1 MPSLFL
7 RVEPKIIP
15 KVVLVT
21 LVASL
26 AGQPLP
32 AASGQDQWPD
42 LLGPQRQ
49 GQIAGPATPLPDR
62 LPAGPLQPLWQLAV
76 GQGYAGVSVRDSQV
90 ALFQRQGDTERL
102 SLHRLSDGGQL
113 WQVELPAGYR
123 GGIDADRG
131 PRCVPVQTDRLVIIY
146 GAAGD
151 LAAVERATGEVRWR
165 LPLREQFRAED
176 GYFGAGSTPLVLEDR
191 VIVNVGGA
199 RSGGIVAVALE
210 DGRQLWA
217 SGGFQASYAGP
228 QRLPHPTRSLVLVPT
243 RLEAVGLDAADGRE
257 LFRFPFGSRGPTVNA
272 ATPIQ
277 VDDQHLLLTAS
288 YGVGA
293 TLIGWDPTTAQMR
306 LVYQGSPILESQYAT
321 PVMCQGRLF
330 GSNGREDVGQASYRC
345 IDPLQQRLI
354 WEQAGIGVAHS
365 LSDAAH
371 VLVVG
376 IDGRLHLLDPT
387 SDRWQPISESR
398 LPEGTY
404 RALPAWADGLLIV
417 RDSQPG
423 RQRLLAFPLAPSR

>member
-1 MPSLFL
+1 MPSLFSNI
-7 RVEPKIIP
+7 EPKIMSRI
-15 KVVLVT
+15 VRLAVL
-21 LVASL
+21 ASL
-26 AGQPLP
+26 AGWHLP
-32 AASGQDQWPD
+32 AAFGQDQWSD
-42 LLGPQRQ
+42 LLGPNRQ
-49 GQIAGPATPLPDR
+49 GQITGTAKPLPAR
-62 LPAGPLQPLWQLAV
+62 LPPGPLQPLWQLEV

-90 ALFQRQGDTERL
+90 AVFQRQGDQERL

-113 WQVELPAGYR
+113 WQVELAAGYR

-131 PRCVPVQTDRLVIIY
+131 PRSVPVQTDRLVITY

-151 LAAVERATGEVRWR
+151 LAAVERATGEIRWR

-191 VIVNVGGA
+191 VIVNVGGS

-210 DGRQLWA
+210 DGQQLWA
-217 SGGFQASYAGP
+217 TGGFQASYAGP
-228 QRLPHPTRSLVLVPT
+228 QRLPDPARAMVLVPT
-243 RLEAVGLDAADGRE
+243 RLDAVGLDAADGRE

-288 YGVGA
+288 YGIGA
-293 TLIGWDPTTAQMR
+293 TLVGWDPVTEQMR

-330 GSNGREDVGQASYRC
+330 GSHGREDVGQASYRC
-345 IDPLQQRLI
+345 IAPLQPQLI
-354 WEQAGIGVAHS
+354 WEQPGIGVAHS
-365 LSDAAH
+365 LSDSAH
-371 VLVVG
+371 VLLVG

-387 SDRWQPISESR
+387 SDSWQPISESR
-398 LPEGTY
+398 LPSGTY
-404 RALPAWADGLLIV
+404 RALPAWAEGMLIV

-423 RQRLLAFPLAPSR
+423 QQRLLAFSLYPNG

>member
-1 MPSLFL
+1 MPSLFSS
-7 RVEPKIIP
+7 VEPTTTSRLMMLA
-15 KVVLVT
+15 VLMS
-21 LVASL
+21 VA
-26 AGQPLP
+26 GRPLP
-32 AASGQDQWPD
+32 ATVGQDQWSD
-42 LLGPQRQ
+42 LLGPDRQ
-49 GQIAGPATPLPDR
+49 GTIAATASPLPDR
-62 LPAGPLQPLWQLAV
+62 LPPGPLKPIWQMEV

-90 ALFQRQGDTERL
+90 ALFQRQGDSERL

-113 WQVELPAGYR
+113 WQVELPASYR

-131 PRCVPVQTDRLVIIY
+131 PRAVPVQTDRLVIIY
-146 GAAGD
+146 GAGGD
-151 LAAVERATGEVRWR
+151 LSAVERATGEVRWR
-165 LPLREQFRAED
+165 LPLREQFRAEE

-228 QRLPHPTRSLVLVPT
+228 QRLPDAARSLVLVPT
-243 RLEAVGLDAADGRE
+243 RLDAVGLDAADGRE

-272 ATPIQ
+272 ATPIP

-288 YGVGA
+288 YGIGA
-293 TLIGWDPTTAQMR
+293 TLIAWDSTTDQMR
-306 LVYQGSPILESQYAT
+306 LVYQGSSILESQYAT
-321 PVMCQGRLF
+321 PVMCQGRMF
-330 GSNGREDVGQASYRC
+330 GSNGREDMGQASYRC

-365 LSDAAH
+365 LSDASH

-376 IDGRLHLLDPT
+376 IDGRLHLLNPT
-387 SDRWQPISESR
+387 SDRWQPVSESR

-417 RDSQPG
+417 RDSRPG
-423 RQRLLAFPLAPSR
+423 RQRLLAFKLAPSR